1 MVPPPPTYTR
11 DQLAQYLKRIRYRRS
26 KDHEEDDAYS
36 ALSHLD
42 NAIRKDPLSALSELQ
57 RRHISTIPFGNSA
70 LHYSQHHTIS
80 IDPPTLFHKLVE
92 RELDGY
98 CMENTGIF
106 YIVLRS
112 LGFEVYAA
120 GGRVSHF
127 ISRKVDDGT
136 FGGLGHM
143 VLIVTI
149 GSGKYMVCHMV
160 DVGFGPACPPRPLP
174 LEADYTAVSA
184 APAEL
189 RLIRDSIPEFTDKSQ
204 RVWIYQI
211 RSSSEKEWAP
221 AYCFSDIEFLPQDFA
236 VMNFSTSKGEGSPFT
251 KDLMIM
257 KGILDDDEEA
267 LIGQYTLSGT
277 EVKERIGG
285 DAKTVEILRTEQ
297 DRVNA
302 LAKWFG
308 IRLHQEEINGIRGM
322 VSELVEA

>member
-1 MVPPPPTYTR
+1 MTNPPPTYTR
-11 DQLAQYLKRIRYRRS
+11 DQLAQYLKRIRYYGS
-26 KDHEEDDAYS
+26 KDSNEDETYS
-36 ALSHLD
+36 ALNHLE
-42 NAIRKDPLSALSELQ
+42 NAIQNDSLSALSELQ
-57 RRHISTIPFGNSA
+57 KRHISTIPFGNSA
-70 LHYSQHHTIS
+70 LHYSQHHSIS
-80 IDPPTLFHKLVE
+80 IDPQTLYHKLVE

-98 CMENTGIF
+98 CMENTGLF

-112 LGFEVYAA
+112 LGFQVYAT

-149 GSGKYMVCHMV
+149 GSGKYMV

-174 LEADYTAVSA
+174 LEAGYTAVSV

-189 RLIRDSIPEFTDKSQ
+189 RLARDSIPEFTDKSQ
-204 RVWIYQI
+204 RIWIYQV
-211 RSSSEKEWAP
+211 RSSPEKEWAP
-221 AYCFSDIEFLPQDFA
+221 AYCFSEVEFLPQDFA
-236 VMNFSTSKGEGSPFT
+236 VMNFSTSKGDNSPFT

-257 KGILDDDEEA
+257 KGILDEDGEA

-277 EVKERIGG
+277 EVKQRIGG
-285 DAKTVEILRTEQ
+285 DTKTVAILRTEQ

-308 IRLHQEEINGIRGM
+308 IRLRPEEINGIRGM

>member
-11 DQLAQYLKRIRYRRS
+11 DQLARYLKRIHYSKS
-26 KDHEEDDAYS
+26 KDDEEANS
-36 ALSHLD
+36 ALVHLE
-42 NAIRKDPLSALSELQ
+42 NAIQNDPLTALSELQ
-57 RRHISTIPFGNSA
+57 KRHLSTIPFGNSV

-80 IDPPTLFHKLVE
+80 LDPQALFHKLVE

-98 CMENTGIF
+98 CMENTGLF
-106 YIVLRS
+106 YIVLGS
-112 LGFEVYAA
+112 LGFKVYAT

-149 GSGKYMVCHMV
+149 GSGKYMV

-174 LEADYTAVSA
+174 LEADYTAVSV

-189 RLIRDSIPEFTDKSQ
+189 RLIRDSIPEFTDESQ
-204 RVWIYQI
+204 KVWIYQV
-211 RSSSEKEWAP
+211 RSSPEKPWAP

-236 VMNFSTSKGEGSPFT
+236 VMNFSTSKGEHSPFT

-257 KGILDDDEEA
+257 KMILDDEEDA

-277 EVKERIGG
+277 EVKQRIGG
-285 DAKTVEILRTEQ
+285 DTKIVETLRTEQ

-302 LAKWFG
+302 LATWFG
-308 IRLHQEEINGIRGM
+308 MHLREEEINGIRGM